1 MHSSH
6 LYYACPSEQCAASSV
21 RCAFFHLALSNCL
34 SHLQP
39 TSLHQPNPRQIHRHR
54 AYQLAVLDSIAPIT
68 PQSPT
73 AHVQSP
79 QHFGDNKS
87 SAMAHT
93 PEIVV
98 DEDAVKRRFDMD
110 SGATCS
116 LSIGELVA
124 SAFVLCRAGTLSQ
137 SEIENCIRD
146 HHPYFRRGLASGDD
160 ARDQAI
166 RKLPDNV
173 VDYTHLFTAPLFISE
188 RSDGDMAVSIS
199 PGSVYNLLKGSIQGG
214 SSSVYQAKSPEPGC
228 FPFHKLPDELKFM
241 VFYRLCTYPSYRLS
255 FESCDQ
261 TAMFAYPITS
271 AADGW
276 IEEAAW
282 SWIPSLADLLAP
294 LLLCNKHF
302 KSLACQTFYGLNDFQ
317 CSDLATLNWFL
328 EIMGPEGRQYVK
340 RITVRYHRLKEA
352 QKLVEIIKECTSL
365 KSLTLIFKINH
376 KQNGNM
382 EVSDNKGH
390 GNFTYDEPSAIP
402 GLKGLKSIFMPEK
415 PNVVKISACPTSQCV
430 QKVKAYMYE
439 CVSSLN

>member
-1 MHSSH
+1 
-6 LYYACPSEQCAASSV
+6 
-21 RCAFFHLALSNCL
+21 
-34 SHLQP
+34 
-39 TSLHQPNPRQIHRHR
+39 
-54 AYQLAVLDSIAPIT
+54 
-68 PQSPT
+68 
-73 AHVQSP
+73 
-79 QHFGDNKS
+79 
-87 SAMAHT
+87 MAHT
-93 PEIVV
+93 SEIVV
-98 DEDAVKRRFDMD
+98 DEDAVKEDAVKRRFDMD
-110 SGATCS
+110 SDATCS

-124 SAFVLCRAGTLSQ
+124 SAFVLCHARTLSQ

-146 HHPYFRRGLASGDD
+146 RHPYFRRDLASGDD

-166 RKLPDNV
+166 QELSDDV
-173 VDYTHLFTAPLFISE
+173 VDYTHLFTVPLSISE

-199 PGSVYNLLKGSIQGG
+199 PGSVYNLLKRSIQGG
-214 SSSVYQAKSPEPGC
+214 SSSVYQAKSSEPGC
-228 FPFHKLPDELKFM
+228 FPFHKLPDELKLM
-241 VFYRLCTYPSYRLS
+241 VFYGLCTYPGYRLS
-255 FESCDQ
+255 FESCGQ
-261 TAMFAYPITS
+261 TALFAYPITS
-271 AADGW
+271 GADGW

-282 SWIPSLADLLAP
+282 SWVPSLADLLAP
-294 LLLCNKHF
+294 LLLCNKQF
-302 KSLACQTFYGLNDFQ
+302 KSLACQAFYGLNDFQ

-390 GNFTYDEPSAIP
+390 GKFTYDEPSAIP

-430 QKVKAYMYE
+430 QKVEAYMYE
-439 CVSSLN
+439 GVSGLN

>member
-1 MHSSH
+1 
-6 LYYACPSEQCAASSV
+6 
-21 RCAFFHLALSNCL
+21 
-34 SHLQP
+34 
-39 TSLHQPNPRQIHRHR
+39 
-54 AYQLAVLDSIAPIT
+54 
-68 PQSPT
+68 
-73 AHVQSP
+73 
-79 QHFGDNKS
+79 
-87 SAMAHT
+87 MAHT

-110 SGATCS
+110 SDATCS

-146 HHPYFRRGLASGDD
+146 HHPYFRRGLVSGDD

-199 PGSVYNLLKGSIQGG
+199 PGSVYNLLKGCIQGG
-214 SSSVYQAKSPEPGC
+214 SSSVYQAKSSEPCC
-228 FPFHKLPDELKFM
+228 FPFHKLPDELKLM
-241 VFYRLCTYPSYRLS
+241 VFYRLCTYPGYRLS
-255 FESCDQ
+255 FESCGQ

-294 LLLCNKHF
+294 LLPCNKHF

-328 EIMGPEGRQYVK
+328 EIMGPEGHQYVK
-340 RITVRYHRLKEA
+340 RVTVRYYRLKEA
-352 QKLVEIIKECTSL
+352 QKLVEMIKECTSL
-365 KSLTLIFKINH
+365 KSLTLIFKD
-376 KQNGNM
+376 Q
-382 EVSDNKGH
+382 
-390 GNFTYDEPSAIP
+390 
-402 GLKGLKSIFMPEK
+402 
-415 PNVVKISACPTSQCV
+415 SQ
-430 QKVKAYMYE
+430 AE
-439 CVSSLN
+439 R